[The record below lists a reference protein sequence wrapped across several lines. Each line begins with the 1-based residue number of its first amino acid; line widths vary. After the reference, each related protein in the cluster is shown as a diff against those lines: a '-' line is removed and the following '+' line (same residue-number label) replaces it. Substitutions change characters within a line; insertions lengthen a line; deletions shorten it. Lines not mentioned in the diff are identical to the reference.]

1 MKGSTAK
8 IILAIALL
16 VILIFG
22 ISPKI
27 IGMSIQ
33 DTTIEN
39 LIQLIPEETERQLKI
54 RQTEFSNGWFS
65 SNVEMDVLYTPLGT
79 DSIALQL
86 EFEISH
92 GPLLLTAD
100 GPRLGL
106 AYASI
111 TPGIRNDAF
120 ELAIADIPFSL
131 PDVALDLLA
140 GFDQSLQIG
149 MSIAPVNYSGAE
161 GEVDFAG
168 LSATINANPDQSAE
182 LRLLMG
188 ELTARENGANSNLNI
203 EAVVIHSSTAK
214 MNDILAQSE
223 FQMAISSISS
233 NAPTPFSVAELSTT
247 NGLRESANNSDQVDI
262 FFNLDVAGIS
272 SELPIAS
279 LSWVS
284 EANEIDSALF
294 ERYYT
299 ALNDFQSQVN
309 SNPDALNTGINRLGQ
324 ELLLIAAQNNLAL
337 NNLLTANAY
346 DGSHTLDLQIRWA
359 GLPDLNNI
367 AGMDA
372 NAALN
377 ALSVELAVS
386 LDLDAI
392 MRSPAAGMVDPYVQQ
407 GYLEIDNGRILING
421 SLQDG
426 VLTISEDTL
435 SLNQLF

>member
-1 MKGSTAK
+1 
-8 IILAIALL
+8 
-16 VILIFG
+16 
-22 ISPKI
+22 
-27 IGMSIQ
+27 MSIQ

-39 LIQLIPEETERQLKI
+39 LIELIPEETERQLEI
-54 RQTEFSNGWFS
+54 RQSEFSNGWFS
-65 SNVEMDVLYTPLGT
+65 SNVKLDVLYTPLGT

-86 EFEISH
+86 KFQISH

-149 MSIAPVNYSGAE
+149 LSIAPVNYSGTE

-168 LSATINANPDQSAE
+168 LSATLAANSDRSAE
-182 LRLLMG
+182 LRLLIG
-188 ELTARENGANSNLNI
+188 ELSARESSADSNLTI
-203 EAVVIHSSTAK
+203 EAVVIQSSTAK
-214 MNDILAQSE
+214 LNDMLAQSE
-223 FQMAISSISS
+223 FEMAIRSISS
-233 NAPTPFSVAELSTT
+233 NAPTPFSVAELSTAY
-247 NGLRESANNSDQVDI
+247 GLRNSANDSDQLDI
-262 FFNLDVAGIS
+262 FLNLDIDGIA

-284 EANEIDSALF
+284 EANEIDSTLF

-299 ALNDFQSQVN
+299 SLNDFQSQVN
-309 SNPDALNTGINRLGQ
+309 SNPDALNTGINQLGQ
-324 ELLLIAAQNNLAL
+324 ELLLIAAQNSLAL

-346 DGSHTLDLQIRWA
+346 EGSHTLDLQIRWA

-367 AGMDA
+367 ATMDA
-372 NAALN
+372 NTALN
-377 ALSVELAVS
+377 ALTVELAVS
-386 LDLDAI
+386 LGLDAI
-392 MRSPAAGMVDPYVQQ
+392 MRSPIAGMVDPYVQQ

-421 SLQDG
+421 SLQDS
-426 VLTISEDTL
+426 VLTINEDTI
-435 SLNQLF
+435 SLNQFF